1 MMTKTS
7 DEPTEEM
14 TQQIR
19 KLCEARY
26 NQDLS
31 TMKEAGLS
39 QDEQNCLFS
48 YLEKFN
54 LCVSDMMGELPMH
67 LRRSFLFF
75 LIGEI
80 RDMQES
86 WAIMDGKADA

>member
-1 MMTKTS
+1 MNGIVQGCQPDKH
-7 DEPTEEM
+7 D
-14 TQQIR
+14 
-19 KLCEARY
+19 
-26 NQDLS
+26 
-31 TMKEAGLS
+31 
-39 QDEQNCLFS
+39 CLFS